1 MGVTRH
7 IDWVYLIYCRIVIEY
22 LSSELAEVEVVQSSP
37 GVASHFASPKQL
49 RELLLANLDLLA
61 WCHVFAHWDQH
72 SEAGDSVPLV
82 AVGLFGQVE
91 EFVLEVARLEVIG
104 DVLVNALQVVLR
116 LICHHLNWNSCSSA
130 SRRLCTIAVLT

>member
-1 MGVTRH
+1 MRVTRH
-7 IDWVYLIYCRIVIEY
+7 IDWVYLLYCKIVIEY

-49 RELLLANLDLLA
+49 RELLLANLELSLFS
-61 WCHVFAHWDQH
+61 HSFAHWDQH

-91 EFVLEVARLEVIG
+91 EFVLEVAGLEVIG
-104 DVLVNALQVVLR
+104 NVLVNALQVVPL
-116 LICHHLNWNSCSSA
+116 LICHHLSWNSCSPA